1 MNFNL
6 TSPKSLLESVRKD
19 FADSF
24 EEKAMTVSSAATSGG
39 RPASGGGGLP
49 GGMTRGKARR
59 MFEIARK
66 ELGKEVKAAKE
77 AIVSMDVP
85 KQKKR
90 VLDRQLSNEALKTQ
104 TELKSLLGFD
114 K

>member
-1 MNFNL
+1 MDFKL
-6 TSPKSLLESVRKD
+6 TPPKSLLESVRKD
-19 FADSF
+19 FASSV
-24 EEKAMTVSSAATSGG
+24 EEKAMTASSYTQGG
-39 RPASGGGGLP
+39 PAQKGSGGLP

-77 AIVSMDVP
+77 TIFSMDVS

-90 VLDRQLSNEALKTQ
+90 VLDRQLSNQALKTQ

>member
-1 MNFNL
+1 M
-6 TSPKSLLESVRKD
+6 K
-19 FADSF
+19 
-24 EEKAMTVSSAATSGG
+24 
-39 RPASGGGGLP
+39 
-49 GGMTRGKARR
+49 
-59 MFEIARK
+59 RK

-77 AIVSMDVP
+77 AIGSMDVT

>member
-1 MNFNL
+1 MGFKL
-6 TSPKSLLESVRKD
+6 TPAKSLLESVRKD
-19 FADSF
+19 FAGSV
-24 EEKAMTVSSAATSGG
+24 EERAMTASSAATGG
-39 RPASGGGGLP
+39 AAQKGGGGLP

-59 MFEIARK
+59 MFDIARK

-77 AIVSMDVP
+77 TIVSMGVS

-90 VLDRQLSNEALKTQ
+90 VLDRQLSNQALKTQ
-104 TELKSLLGFD
+104 AELKSLLGFD

>member
-1 MNFNL
+1 MDFKL

-19 FADSF
+19 FAGSF
-24 EEKAMTVSSAATSGG
+24 EEKAMTVSSAFNSGG

-77 AIVSMDVP
+77 AIGSMDVSQ
-85 KQKKR
+85 QKKK

-104 TELKSLLGFD
+104 TELKSLLGFN